1 MKLWKPKNGKK
12 YYCVS
17 VTDIAYLYYESHD
30 DVSPYFIG
38 YDENTKPLLCGD
50 SVQIIQRTWNASKED
65 YERLLSLNVFA
76 TYEEAEK
83 SCRNGRKLLRKTE
96 DFLNKFRRS
105 VI

>member
-50 SVQIIQRTWNASKED
+50 SIQIMQRTWNASKED

-83 SCRNGRKLLRKTE
+83 KLQELQETIEENGGFFK
-96 DFLNKFRRS
+96 
-105 VI
+105 

>member
-17 VTDIAYLYYESHD
+17 VIDIAYLYYKSHNN
-30 DVSPYFIG
+30 VSPYFIG
-38 YDENTKPLLCGD
+38 YDENTKPFLCGD
-50 SVQIIQRTWNASKED
+50 SVQIMQRTWNASKED

-83 SCRNGRKLLRKTE
+83 KLQEWQETIEKNG
-96 DFLNKFRRS
+96 
-105 VI
+105 VIWNGE